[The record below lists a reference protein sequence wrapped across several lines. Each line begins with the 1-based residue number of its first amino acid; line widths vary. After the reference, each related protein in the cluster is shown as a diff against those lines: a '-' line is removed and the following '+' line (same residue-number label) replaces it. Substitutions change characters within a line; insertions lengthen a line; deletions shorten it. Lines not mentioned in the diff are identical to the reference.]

1 MNKLRIIS
9 RLDVKNENL
18 IKGIHLEGLRRIGNP
33 NQFALKYYN
42 QGIDEILISDVV
54 ASLYD
59 RDSILK
65 VINYIAQNV
74 FVPICVGGGIR
85 SVNDAKL
92 LLRNG
97 ADKIFLNTA
106 AIKNPD
112 LITKLS
118 KIYGKSTVVVSIE
131 AKKKVNKWFAFT
143 KNGREPTGLDAIKW
157 AKKAEILGAG
167 EILITSIDQ
176 EGTQKGFDIKLL
188 KEIMREVNIPVEVS
202 GGMGKLEDLKNLVK
216 LKPSGIALASVLHY
230 EKLSIKDIK
239 KYIVKKLKVKVRS
252 EK

>member
-33 NQFALKYYN
+33 NRFAIKYYN

-106 AIKNPD
+106 AIKNPI

-131 AKKKVNKWFAFT
+131 AKRKFNKWYAFT
-143 KNGREPTGLDAIKW
+143 KNGREYTGLDVIKW

-176 EGTQKGFDIKLL
+176 EGTQKGFDTNLL
-188 KEIMREVNIPVEVS
+188 KEIMKVVNIPVVVS

-230 EKLSIKDIK
+230 EKLNIKDIK
-239 KYIVKKLKVKVRS
+239 KYINEKLKIKVRS